1 METEPAR
8 PTVVIDPASKNRGW
22 GLKELYDRRQMA
34 YYIFWREIK
43 VKYKQAVLGVAWA
56 IIRPFMNMVVFAT
69 IFGKLANL
77 PSDGVP
83 YPIFAFC
90 GILPWQLFSQ
100 ALSATTGS
108 LISNR
113 SLIDKIYFPRMIF
126 PIAGV
131 FSSLFDFFIAFTMLV
146 VMMFYYGV
154 TPGWNILALPAIVL
168 LVCFAALALGLW
180 LGSLSVRFRDF
191 RHVLPFAV
199 QFWFYA
205 TPVVYSLSLVPDE
218 YRVWYNLNPM
228 VGVIEAFRWSLLG
241 HSKLPTDLLI
251 QSCLIIFVL
260 LLIGIKFF
268 QRTDRTIADVI

>member
-1 METEPAR
+1 METRHKLP
-8 PTVVIDPASKNRGW
+8 VLVIDASTRKSGW
-22 GLKELYDRRQMA
+22 GLREIYEKREMA

-56 IIRPFMNMVVFAT
+56 ILRPFMNMVVFAI

-113 SLIDKIYFPRMIF
+113 ALIDKIYFPRMIF

-146 VMMFYYGV
+146 AMMFYYGV

-168 LVCFAALALGLW
+168 LVCVAALALGLW

-205 TPVVYSLSLVPDE
+205 TPVVYSLSLVPAE

-228 VGVIEAFRWSLLG
+228 VGLIEAFRWSLLSQ
-241 HSKLPTDLLI
+241 SKLPTDLLI

-260 LLIGIKFF
+260 LLSGIKFF